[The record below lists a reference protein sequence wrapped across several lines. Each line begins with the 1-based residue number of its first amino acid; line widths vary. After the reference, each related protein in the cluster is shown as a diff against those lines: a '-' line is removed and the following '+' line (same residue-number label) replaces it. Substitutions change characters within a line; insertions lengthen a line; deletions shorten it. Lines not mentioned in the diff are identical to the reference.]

1 MGGFSLGNDN
11 FNQQSLDTS
20 LEKNTSLGVVA
31 QNIKEKK
38 KKPTMFTIN
47 TKDKKAGNNY
57 DF

>member
-1 MGGFSLGNDN
+1 MGGFSLGNNN
-11 FNQQSLDTS
+11 FNQQS